1 MKHIVKQY
9 ITPKSDNIF
18 SVHKVATKG
27 IDCCKIIYNKVTL
40 CVCADVCTCVCE
52 TYRVTWVEDKQ
63 MYKMYV

>member
-52 TYRVTWVEDKQ
+52 TYRVT
-63 MYKMYV
+63 